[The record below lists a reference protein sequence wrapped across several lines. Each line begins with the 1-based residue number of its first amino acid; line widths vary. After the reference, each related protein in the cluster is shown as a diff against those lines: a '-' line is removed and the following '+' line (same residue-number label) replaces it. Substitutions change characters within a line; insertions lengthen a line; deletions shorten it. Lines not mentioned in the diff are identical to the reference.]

1 VAVLAFLLL
10 IAGALVTSNNAGL
23 AVPDWPTSFGH
34 LFKLPKMVGGVKF
47 EHTHRMIAEIVGLL
61 TIIVAIWTWR
71 IDKRRWMRGL
81 TLGAVAGVIV
91 QGVLGGLTVLNFL
104 PPAISTAHATVGQT
118 MFCVLAAIAVFTSR
132 SWLEEPAQMISRK
145 DARPLLRHCW
155 MLIGFLYLQLILGAA
170 FRHVWTKWGPSGS
183 NHWPVHKI
191 VHAFLY
197 PHIVNSIIVSVL
209 LLYVS
214 LRTLTKHQD
223 IPHLRKPALALLL
236 LLIAQL
242 LLGVS
247 AYVVRVVQ
255 GVDELQPTMSLVAVT
270 VSHLAVGALILA
282 LTAVLTI
289 QAYRHT
295 GDPATVIPFDR
306 SREVA
311 TA

>member
-1 VAVLAFLLL
+1 VA
-10 IAGALVTSNNAGL
+10 GGLVTSNNAGL

-34 LFKLPKMVGGVKF
+34 LFKVPKMIGGVKF
-47 EHTHRMIAEIVGLL
+47 EHTHRMIAEFVGLL

-71 IDKRRWMRGL
+71 VDKRRWMRGL

-132 SWLEEPAQMISRK
+132 SWLDEPTEKITRM
-145 DARPLLRHCW
+145 DARLLLRHCW

-183 NHWPVHKI
+183 NHWPVQKI

-197 PHIVNSIIVSVL
+197 PHILNAL
-209 LLYVS
+209 LVAGLVLYVS
-214 LRTLTKHQD
+214 LRALTKHSS
-223 IPHLRKPALALLL
+223 IPHLRRPALWMLL

-255 GVDELQPTMSLVAVT
+255 GVNESQPTMSLVVVT
-270 VSHLAVGALILA
+270 VAHLAVGALILA
-282 LTAVLTI
+282 LAVVLTI
-289 QAYRHT
+289 QTYRHT
-295 GDPATVIPFDR
+295 GEPAAVIPFDR
-306 SREVA
+306 QREVVSA
-311 TA
+311 

>member
-1 VAVLAFLLL
+1 MAALAFLLVV
-10 IAGALVTSNNAGL
+10 AGGLVTSNNAGL

-34 LFKLPKMVGGVKF
+34 LFKIPRMIGGVKF
-47 EHTHRMIAEIVGLL
+47 EHAHRMIAEFVGLL
-61 TIIVAIWTWR
+61 TIVAAVWTWL
-71 IDKRRWMRGL
+71 IDSRRWMRGL
-81 TLGAVAGVIV
+81 TIGAVAGVV
-91 QGVLGGLTVLNFL
+91 FQGVLGGLTVLHFL

-132 SWLEEPAQMISRK
+132 SWLEEPVEKISRK

-170 FRHVWTKWGPSGS
+170 FRHVWTKWGPAGS

-197 PHIVNSIIVSVL
+197 PHILNSLFVSGLV
-209 LLYVS
+209 LYVA
-214 LRTLTKHQD
+214 LRALTRHGN
-223 IPHLRKPALALLL
+223 IPHLRKPALSLLL

-242 LLGVS
+242 LLGAS
-247 AYVVRVVQ
+247 AYIVRVVQ
-255 GVDELQPTMSLVAVT
+255 GVNEAQPTMSLVVVT
-270 VSHLAVGALILA
+270 VSHVAVGALMLA
-282 LTAVLTI
+282 LTAILTI
-289 QAYRHT
+289 QGYRHS

-306 SREVA
+306 GREVA